1 MKILASG
8 MSGLIGR
15 ALRPELDKRGHEIVR
30 LKSSAAHGPNE
41 IAWDPLRPLEP
52 ATVSGFDAV
61 IHLAGENI
69 FGRWTKRK
77 KKSIY
82 ESRVLGTRHLCQALA
97 SCASK
102 PKVLLAASAVG
113 FYGSH
118 EDELLTEASANG
130 KGFLA
135 DLAWDWE
142 AATEPARRAGIRVVN
157 LRTAI
162 VLARAGG
169 ALAKML
175 PIFKLGLGGKIGS
188 GRQWM
193 SWIAI
198 EDEVAA
204 ILFCLDHE
212 EISGPVNL
220 VAPNPVT
227 NAEFAQMLART
238 LHRSAF
244 FSVPEFA
251 VRLLLGREMA
261 EETVLASQRVA
272 PEKLQRAGFE
282 FKFASLKEAL
292 EFTTETQRHRVNSS

>member
-1 MKILASG
+1 

-15 ALRPELDKRGHEIVR
+15 ALRPELEKRGCEIVR
-30 LKSSAAHGPNE
+30 LKTGAARETNE
-41 IAWDPLRPLEP
+41 IAWDPLRPLDV
-52 ATVSGFDAV
+52 ATVGGFDAV

-69 FGRWTKRK
+69 FGRWSKRK

-82 ESRVLGTRHLCQALA
+82 ESRVLGTRNLCAALA
-97 SCASK
+97 ACASK
-102 PKVLLAASAVG
+102 PRVLLAASAVG

-118 EDELLTEASANG
+118 DDELLTEASANG

-169 ALAKML
+169 ALAMML

-198 EDEVAA
+198 QDEIAA
-204 ILFCLDHE
+204 ILFCLDHN

-220 VAPNPVT
+220 AAPNPVT
-227 NAEFAQMLART
+227 NAEFART
-238 LHRSAF
+238 LGRAVNRPAF

-251 VRLLLGREMA
+251 VRMLLGREMA
-261 EETVLASQRVA
+261 EETVLASQRVI
-272 PEKLQRAGFE
+272 PEKLLARQFQFRFADLQRTL
-282 FKFASLKEAL
+282 AS
-292 EFTTETQRHRVNSS
+292 R

>member
-1 MKILASG
+1 

-15 ALRPELDKRGHEIVR
+15 ALRPELEKRGCEIVR
-30 LKSSAAHGPNE
+30 LKTGAAREPNE
-41 IAWDPLRPLEP
+41 IAWDPLRPLEV
-52 ATVSGFDAV
+52 ATVGGFDAV

-69 FGRWTKRK
+69 FSRWSKRK

-82 ESRVLGTRHLCQALA
+82 ESRVLGTRNLCAALA
-97 SCASK
+97 ACASK
-102 PKVLLAASAVG
+102 PRVLLAASAVG

-118 EDELLTEASANG
+118 DDELLTEASANG

-169 ALAKML
+169 ALAMML

-198 EDEVAA
+198 QDEIAA
-204 ILFCLDHE
+204 ILFCLDHN

-220 VAPNPVT
+220 AAPNPVT
-227 NAEFAQMLART
+227 NAEFART
-238 LHRSAF
+238 LGRAVNRPAF

-251 VRLLLGREMA
+251 VRMLLGREMA
-261 EETVLASQRVA
+261 EETVLASQRVI
-272 PEKLQRAGFE
+272 PEKLLARQFQFRFADLQRTL
-282 FKFASLKEAL
+282 AS
-292 EFTTETQRHRVNSS
+292 R

>member
-1 MKILASG
+1 
-8 MSGLIGR
+8 
-15 ALRPELDKRGHEIVR
+15 V
-30 LKSSAAHGPNE
+30 
-41 IAWDPLRPLEP
+41 
-52 ATVSGFDAV
+52 ATVGGFDAV

-69 FGRWTKRK
+69 FSRWSKRK

-82 ESRVLGTRHLCQALA
+82 ESRVLGTRNLCAALA
-97 SCASK
+97 ACASK
-102 PKVLLAASAVG
+102 PRVLLAASAVG

-118 EDELLTEASANG
+118 DDELLTEASANG

-169 ALAKML
+169 ALAMML

-198 EDEVAA
+198 QDEIAA
-204 ILFCLDHE
+204 ILFCLDHN

-220 VAPNPVT
+220 AAPNPVT
-227 NAEFAQMLART
+227 NAEFART
-238 LHRSAF
+238 LGRAVNRPAF

-251 VRLLLGREMA
+251 VRMLLGREMA
-261 EETVLASQRVA
+261 EETVLASQRVI
-272 PEKLQRAGFE
+272 PEKLLARQFQFRFADLQRTLT
-282 FKFASLKEAL
+282 S
-292 EFTTETQRHRVNSS
+292 R

>member
-1 MKILASG
+1 K
-8 MSGLIGR
+8 
-15 ALRPELDKRGHEIVR
+15 
-30 LKSSAAHGPNE
+30 
-41 IAWDPLRPLEP
+41 
-52 ATVSGFDAV
+52 
-61 IHLAGENI
+61 NI
-69 FGRWTKRK
+69 FGRWTKSK

-118 EDELLTEASANG
+118 YDELLTEASANG

-142 AATEPARRAGIRVVN
+142 AATETARRAGIRVVN
-157 LRTAI
+157 LRSGI
-162 VLARAGG
+162 VLAHQGG
-169 ALAKML
+169 ALAMML

-204 ILFCLDHE
+204 ILFCLDRD

-251 VRLLLGREMA
+251 V
-261 EETVLASQRVA
+261 
-272 PEKLQRAGFE
+272 
-282 FKFASLKEAL
+282 
-292 EFTTETQRHRVNSS
+292 

>member
-1 MKILASG
+1 

-15 ALRPELDKRGHEIVR
+15 ALRPELEKRGCEIVR
-30 LKSSAAHGPNE
+30 LKTGAAREPNE
-41 IAWDPLRPLEP
+41 IAWDPLRPLDP

-61 IHLAGENI
+61 VHLAGESI
-69 FGRWTKRK
+69 FSRWSKRR

-97 SCASK
+97 TCSSK

-118 EDELLTEASANG
+118 DDELLTEASANG

-135 DLAWDWE
+135 DLAWEWE

-162 VLARAGG
+162 VLARSGG
-169 ALAKML
+169 ALAMML

-188 GRQWM
+188 GKQWM

-212 EISGPVNL
+212 QISGPVNL
-220 VAPNPVT
+220 VAPNPVS

-238 LHRSAF
+238 LHRPAF

-261 EETVLASQRVA
+261 GETVLASQRVK

-282 FKFASLKEAL
+282 FNFASLKEAL
-292 EFTTETQRHRVNSS
+292 AELTGIKPRSRGGAEIV

>member
-1 MKILASG
+1 MRILTTG

-15 ALRPELDKRGHEIVR
+15 ALRPELEKRGCEIVR
-30 LKSSAAHGPNE
+30 LKTGAARETNE
-41 IAWDPLRPLEP
+41 IAWDPLRPLDV
-52 ATVSGFDAV
+52 ATVGGFDAV

-69 FGRWTKRK
+69 FSRWSKRN

-97 SCASK
+97 ACSSK

-118 EDELLTEASANG
+118 DDELLTEASANG

-162 VLARAGG
+162 VLARQGG
-169 ALAKML
+169 ALAMML

-188 GRQWM
+188 GQQWM

-198 EDEVAA
+198 QDEIAA
-204 ILFCLDHE
+204 ILFCLDHN

-220 VAPNPVT
+220 AAPNPVT
-227 NAEFAQMLART
+227 NAEFART
-238 LHRSAF
+238 LGRAVNRPAF

-251 VRLLLGREMA
+251 VRMLLGREMA
-261 EETVLASQRVA
+261 EETVLASQRVI
-272 PEKLQRAGFE
+272 PEKLLARQFQFRFADLQRTLT
-282 FKFASLKEAL
+282 S
-292 EFTTETQRHRVNSS
+292 R

>member
-1 MKILASG
+1 LHA
-8 MSGLIGR
+8 
-15 ALRPELDKRGHEIVR
+15 
-30 LKSSAAHGPNE
+30 
-41 IAWDPLRPLEP
+41 

-69 FGRWTKRK
+69 FGRWNKRK

-82 ESRVLGTRHLCQALA
+82 ESRVLGTRNLCAALA
-97 SCASK
+97 ACASK

-118 EDELLTEASANG
+118 DDELLTEASANG

-157 LRTAI
+157 LRTVI

-169 ALAKML
+169 ALAMML

-188 GRQWM
+188 GKQWM

-220 VAPNPVT
+220 VAPNPVS
-227 NAEFAQMLART
+227 NAEFAQMLGRAVNRP
-238 LHRSAF
+238 AF
-244 FSVPEFA
+244 FSVPGFA

-261 EETVLASQRVA
+261 GETVLASQRVG
-272 PEKLQRAGFE
+272 PEKLRRASFQ

-292 EFTTETQRHRVNSS
+292 EELTRN

>member
-1 MKILASG
+1 

-15 ALRPELDKRGHEIVR
+15 ALRPELEKRGCEIVR
-30 LKSSAAHGPNE
+30 LKTGAARAPGE
-41 IAWDPLRPLEP
+41 IPWEPLRPLDA

-69 FGRWTKRK
+69 FGRWSKRK

-82 ESRVLGTRHLCQALA
+82 ESRVLGTRNLCAA
-97 SCASK
+97 VAACASK
-102 PKVLLAASAVG
+102 PKVLLAASAIG

-118 EDELLTEASANG
+118 YDELLTEASANG

-135 DLAWDWE
+135 DLAWEWE

-162 VLARAGG
+162 VLARQGG
-169 ALAKML
+169 ALAMML
-175 PIFKLGLGGKIGS
+175 PIFRLGLGGKVGS
-188 GRQWM
+188 GKQWM

-198 EDEVAA
+198 EDEVGA

-212 EISGPVNL
+212 QISGPVNL

-227 NAEFAQMLART
+227 NAEFARTLARAV
-238 LHRSAF
+238 RRPAF

-272 PEKLQRAGFE
+272 PEKLQRARFE
-282 FKFASLKEAL
+282 FKFASLAEAL
-292 EFTTETQRHRVNSS
+292 EIHHRDTGTQS

>member
-1 MKILASG
+1 MRILASG
-8 MSGLIGR
+8 LSGLIGR
-15 ALRPELDKRGHEIVR
+15 ALRPELEKRGYEIVR
-30 LKSSAAHGPNE
+30 LKTGAARGPNE
-41 IAWDPLRPLEP
+41 IAWDPLRPLEV

-69 FGRWTKRK
+69 FGRWNKHK

-82 ESRVLGTRHLCQALA
+82 ESRVVGTRHLCQALA
-97 SCASK
+97 ACSSK

-162 VLARAGG
+162 VLSRASG
-169 ALAKML
+169 ALAMML

-188 GRQWM
+188 GKQWM

-198 EDEVAA
+198 EDEVGA
-204 ILFCLDHE
+204 ILLCLDHE
-212 EISGPVNL
+212 QISGPVNL

-227 NAEFAQMLART
+227 NFVFTQTLANT
-238 LHRSAF
+238 LHR
-244 FSVPEFA
+244 P
-251 VRLLLGREMA
+251 
-261 EETVLASQRVA
+261 
-272 PEKLQRAGFE
+272 
-282 FKFASLKEAL
+282 
-292 EFTTETQRHRVNSS
+292 

>member
-1 MKILASG
+1 MANFMRILTTG

-15 ALRPELDKRGHEIVR
+15 ALRPELEKRDCEIVR
-30 LKSSAAHGPNE
+30 LKSGAARGANE
-41 IAWDPLRPLEP
+41 IGWDPLRPPEV

-69 FGRWTKRK
+69 FSRWSERK

-82 ESRVLGTRHLCQALA
+82 ESRVLGTRNLCAALA
-97 SCASK
+97 ACASK

-118 EDELLTEASANG
+118 YDELLTEASANG

-169 ALAKML
+169 TLAKML

-188 GRQWM
+188 GQQWM

-198 EDEVAA
+198 QDEIAA
-204 ILFCLDHE
+204 ILFCLDHN

-220 VAPNPVT
+220 AAPNPVT
-227 NAEFAQMLART
+227 NAQFART
-238 LHRSAF
+238 LGRALNRS
-244 FSVPEFA
+244 
-251 VRLLLGREMA
+251 
-261 EETVLASQRVA
+261 
-272 PEKLQRAGFE
+272 
-282 FKFASLKEAL
+282 
-292 EFTTETQRHRVNSS
+292 

>member
-15 ALRPELDKRGHEIVR
+15 TLRPELEKRGCEIVR
-30 LKSSAAHGPNE
+30 LKTGAARETNE
-41 IAWDPLRPLEP
+41 IAWDPLRPLDV
-52 ATVSGFDAV
+52 ATVGGFDAV

-69 FGRWTKRK
+69 FSRWSKRK

-97 SCASK
+97 ACSSK

-118 EDELLTEASANG
+118 YDELLTEASANG

-175 PIFKLGLGGKIGS
+175 PIFKYLF
-188 GRQWM
+188 
-193 SWIAI
+193 I
-198 EDEVAA
+198 E
-204 ILFCLDHE
+204 
-212 EISGPVNL
+212 
-220 VAPNPVT
+220 PNPVPVKT
-227 NAEFAQMLART
+227 ALSWRGVMSAEAR
-238 LHRSAF
+238 
-244 FSVPEFA
+244 P
-251 VRLLLGREMA
+251 M
-261 EETVLASQRVA
+261 VL
-272 PEKLQRAGFE
+272 
-282 FKFASLKEAL
+282 
-292 EFTTETQRHRVNSS
+292 

>member
-1 MKILASG
+1 

-15 ALRPELDKRGHEIVR
+15 ALRPELEKRAHEIVR
-30 LKSSAAHGPNE
+30 LKSGATRGANE

-69 FGRWTKRK
+69 FGRWSKRK

-82 ESRVLGTRHLCQALA
+82 DSRVLGTRNLCAALA
-97 SCASK
+97 ACASK

-118 EDELLTEASANG
+118 DDELLTEASANG

-135 DLAWDWE
+135 DLTWDWE

-162 VLARAGG
+162 VLSRDGG

-198 EDEVAA
+198 EDEISA

-212 EISGPVNL
+212 QISGPVNL
-220 VAPNPVT
+220 VAPNPVS
-227 NAEFAQMLART
+227 NAEFAQTLAHAVNRP
-238 LHRSAF
+238 AF
-244 FSVPEFA
+244 FAVPEFA
-251 VRLLLGREMA
+251 VRMLLGREMA

-272 PEKLQRAGFE
+272 PEKLQRARFE

-292 EFTTETQRHRVNSS
+292 EELTRN

>member
-1 MKILASG
+1 
-8 MSGLIGR
+8 MSGLIGS
-15 ALRPELDKRGHEIVR
+15 ALRPELEKRSYEIVR
-30 LKSSAAHGPNE
+30 LKTGTARQPNE
-41 IAWDPLRPLEP
+41 IAWEPLRPLD
-52 ATVSGFDAV
+52 AAQVSGFDAV

-82 ESRVLGTRHLCQALA
+82 ESRVLGTRHLCAALA
-97 SCASK
+97 ACASK

-118 EDELLTEASANG
+118 HDELLTEASANG

-157 LRTAI
+157 LRSGI
-162 VLARAGG
+162 VLSRQGG
-169 ALAKML
+169 ALAMML
-175 PIFKLGLGGKIGS
+175 PIFRLGLGGKIGS
-188 GRQWM
+188 GKQWM

-220 VAPNPVT
+220 AAPNPVT
-227 NAEFAQMLART
+227 NADFALTLARAV
-238 LHRSAF
+238 HRPAF
-244 FSVPEFA
+244 FGVPEVA
-251 VRLLLGREMA
+251 VRLLLGSEMA

-282 FKFASLKEAL
+282 FKFATLADAL
-292 EFTTETQRHRVNSS
+292 RVHHRDTEVILVKIL

>member
-1 MKILASG
+1 MASFMRILASG
-8 MSGLIGR
+8 MSGLIGG
-15 ALRPELDKRGHEIVR
+15 ALRPELEKRGCEIVR
-30 LKSSAAHGPNE
+30 LKTGAAREPNE
-41 IAWDPLRPLEP
+41 IAWNPLRPLEV

-69 FGRWTKRK
+69 FSRWSKRK

-97 SCASK
+97 ACSSK

-118 EDELLTEASANG
+118 YDELLTEASANG

-157 LRTAI
+157 LRSGI
-162 VLARAGG
+162 VLSHDGG
-169 ALAKML
+169 AIAKML

-188 GRQWM
+188 GKQWM

-198 EDEVAA
+198 QDEIAA
-204 ILFCLDHE
+204 ILFCLDQQE
-212 EISGPVNL
+212 MSGPVNM

-227 NAEFAQMLART
+227 NAEFARTLANT

-244 FSVPEFA
+244 FSVP
-251 VRLLLGREMA
+251 
-261 EETVLASQRVA
+261 
-272 PEKLQRAGFE
+272 
-282 FKFASLKEAL
+282 KF
-292 EFTTETQRHRVNSS
+292 